1 MADIAMC
8 NNPNCRICESCFRHK
23 ATPSEYQTYFIVYKT
38 VESETDCNEYWK
50 IQDDKEL
57 RRLDKVWA
65 D

>member
-1 MADIAMC
+1 MVDIAMC
-8 NNPNCRICESCFRHK
+8 NNPNCKICNSCFRHR
-23 ATPSEYQTYFIVYKT
+23 ATPSEYQTYFVAYKV
-38 VESETDCNEYWK
+38 VESEDDCKEYWK

>member
-1 MADIAMC
+1 MI
-8 NNPNCRICESCFRHK
+8 RESCFRHK
-23 ATPSEYQTYFIVYKT
+23 ATPSEYQTYFVVYKV
-38 VESETDCNEYWK
+38 VESEADCNEYWK